1 MQTPLE
7 VIPEGAYIVIESS
20 YFSFGEKE
28 ETMKK
33 FIVSLDEFR
42 KAGENRRRLPHQD
55 VEKDCIDIDVFIENA
70 MIL

>member
-7 VIPEGAYIVIESS
+7 AIPAGAYIVIESS
-20 YFSFGEKE
+20 YFSFEEKE

-33 FIVSLDEFR
+33 FVVPMDEFR
-42 KAGENRRRLPHQD
+42 TAGESRRRLPHQD
-55 VEKDCIDIDVFIENA
+55 VEEDCIDFDVFIENA